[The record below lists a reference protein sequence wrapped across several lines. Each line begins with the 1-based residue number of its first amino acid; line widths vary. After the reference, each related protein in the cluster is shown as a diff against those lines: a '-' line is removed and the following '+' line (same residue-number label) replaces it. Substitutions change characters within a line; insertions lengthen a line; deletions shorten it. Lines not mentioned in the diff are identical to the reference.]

1 MQLSDLLSPDCTKCA
16 VEGASKKRLLE
27 TISAIAAPK
36 LVGITKHDIFESLIN
51 RERLGSTGIGLGIAI
66 PHGRLANATQPVA
79 VLMTLDQPIE
89 FDAID
94 NQPVDIVFALLVPES
109 EHENHLNT
117 LATVAKRMN
126 NKECTRS
133 LRDAH
138 NSRYF
143 CSISSGLYVFSM
155 KARCRIKLTYY
166 TISELT

>member
-138 NSRYF
+138 SDRE
-143 CSISSGLYVFSM
+143 L
-155 KARCRIKLTYY
+155 Y
-166 TISELT
+166 TIFVSEDQAPECNLS